1 MGSYGIGSGRLMA
14 CIAEAHHDD
23 DGLIWPVSVAPY
35 QVQLI
40 ALGGKERP
48 QGSGEQGDEAAFT
61 PKEIADQI
69 YQEFIAAGLEVLYD
83 DRDESPG
90 VKFKDADLIGLPVR
104 VTVSERSLKSGGVEF
119 KLRANQDKSIVSIAD
134 LLEVVR
140 SELNK
145 LDNEL
150 TRAVIP
156 VPFEE

>member
-1 MGSYGIGSGRLMA
+1 M
-14 CIAEAHHDD
+14 
-23 DGLIWPVSVAPY
+23 
-35 QVQLI
+35 
-40 ALGGKERP
+40 
-48 QGSGEQGDEAAFT
+48 
-61 PKEIADQI
+61 
-69 YQEFIAAGLEVLYD
+69 LYD

-90 VKFKDADLIGLPVR
+90 VKFKDADLIGLQVR

-119 KLRANQDKSIVSIAD
+119 KLRASADKSIVSIAN